1 LTFSPVEKTICKTK
15 EEILI
20 EGGFAV
26 SAAHNHRGSE
36 PIMKKCFPQSLLLCQ
51 VIFVGCLL
59 LLTNGCQKNR
69 VPEGDPYAMGDAVLV
84 PRLVFQPG
92 DDLEIRFTYA
102 MQFSTSQTVRP
113 DGYIQ
118 LPLIQPAEYQV
129 EGKTPEEIRDE
140 LMKLYAPELQHPEVV
155 VLTRAL
161 YQRRVYVG
169 GAVNEPGT
177 VDMPGRMDVLEAIH
191 MAAGF
196 DEKRASKAS
205 VVVIRFKDG
214 KRYGCALDLD
224 EAMKGM
230 EGTPFY
236 LEPYDIVYVPETKIV
251 KVNRWIDQYIN
262 KIVPQTGFQYTYSGM
277 KHTTVGM
284 DTNPYNVQ

>member
-1 LTFSPVEKTICKTK
+1 
-15 EEILI
+15 
-20 EGGFAV
+20 
-26 SAAHNHRGSE
+26 
-36 PIMKKCFPQSLLLCQ
+36 MKKCFPQNLFLCQ
-51 VIFVGCLL
+51 VIFVACFV
-59 LLTNGCQKNR
+59 LLTSGCQQKNLI
-69 VPEGDPYAMGDAVLV
+69 PQGDPYATGDAVLV
-84 PRLVFQPG
+84 PRVVFQPG

-118 LPLIQPAEYQV
+118 LPLIQPAEYLV

-140 LMKLYAPELQHPEVV
+140 LVKLYAPQLQHPEVT

-196 DEKRASKAS
+196 DEQKASKAS

-214 KRYGCALDLD
+214 KRYGCGLDL
-224 EAMKGM
+224 EKAMKGE
-230 EGTPFY
+230 EGQPFY

-262 KIVPQTGFQYTYSGM
+262 KIVPQTGFQYTYSGIRY
-277 KHTTVGM
+277 HTLGM